1 MRITSSQR
9 RRVVVATAAIVLQAT
24 AGQVEALRNENNPR
38 NE

>member
-9 RRVVVATAAIVLQAT
+9 RRVVVAAAAIILQAT
-24 AGQVEALRNENNPR
+24 AGQVEALSNENNPR